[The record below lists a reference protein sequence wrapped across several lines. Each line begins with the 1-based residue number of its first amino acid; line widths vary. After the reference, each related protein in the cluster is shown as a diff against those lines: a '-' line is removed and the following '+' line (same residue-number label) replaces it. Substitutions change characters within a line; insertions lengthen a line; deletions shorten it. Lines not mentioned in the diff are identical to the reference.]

1 MGIIGIINDV
11 LETSAAE
18 AAAVPR
24 GRLLSG
30 SPGQMGAY
38 MAREKER
45 WVPTIKAADITAK

>member
-11 LETSAAE
+11 LENSAAE